1 MWQVNRRADNAESV
15 CQLIEDAVVDN
26 QGQGFDHEAHE
37 STFGSESQF
46 AKNKERHQQLF
57 KQDKL
62 VLENQQ

>member
-1 MWQVNRRADNAESV
+1 MWQVSRRAVNAESV